1 MKKQLVFAVAG
12 AALLTLSACTQ
23 TDVVAKFAASS
34 FSEVA
39 KVADIESDDTFKGWT
54 LIAPDQSATFLFS
67 YDFSVSTPHDVM
79 LTTDVQPFIDA
90 GLDVSK
96 LPAGTLVD
104 GMIMVGQ
111 SLGETKFSADAS
123 KTADASMKE
132 LIRVSRST
140 LGYHEAMGHYGIDLG
155 NGNKFEWAKDL
166 SANDKDIVFILDP
179 QQFIDAGVDIENIE
193 GWVYGTV
200 KVMDENDNEIEVQK
214 LLKPFNLK

>member
-23 TDVVAKFAASS
+23 TDVVAKFAATS
-34 FSEVA
+34 FTEVT
-39 KVADIESDDTFKGWT
+39 KVADIESDDAFKGWT

-67 YDFSVSTPHDVM
+67 YDFSVSAPHDVM
-79 LTTDVQPFIDA
+79 LKTDVQPFIDA
-90 GLDVSK
+90 GLDVTK
-96 LPAGTLVD
+96 LPAGTIVD

-166 SANDKDIVFILDP
+166 STNDKDIVFILDP
-179 QQFIDAGVDIENIE
+179 QQFIDAGVDVENIE

>member
-1 MKKQLVFAVAG
+1 MKKQIVFAVAG

-34 FSEVA
+34 FNEVT
-39 KVADIESDDTFKGWT
+39 KVADIASDDTFKGWT
-54 LIAPDQSATFLFS
+54 LSAPDQSATFLLS
-67 YDFSVSTPHDVM
+67 YDFSASAPHDVM
-79 LTTDVQPFIDA
+79 LTTDAQPFIDA

-96 LPAGTLVD
+96 LPAGTVVD

-179 QQFIDAGVDIENIE
+179 QQFIDAGVDVENIE

>member
-1 MKKQLVFAVAG
+1 
-12 AALLTLSACTQ
+12 
-23 TDVVAKFAASS
+23 
-34 FSEVA
+34 
-39 KVADIESDDTFKGWT
+39 
-54 LIAPDQSATFLFS
+54 
-67 YDFSVSTPHDVM
+67 
-79 LTTDVQPFIDA
+79 
-90 GLDVSK
+90 
-96 LPAGTLVD
+96 
-104 GMIMVGQ
+104 MVGQ

-123 KTADASMKE
+123 KTADATMKE

-155 NGNKFEWAKDL
+155 NGNKFEWAKDV
-166 SANDKDIVFILDP
+166 STNDKDIVFILDP